1 MNKSQ
6 KEVLQ
11 SQLNTEKNSIKEL
24 RRIYE
29 RALQDCK
36 NKIMQLSARAD
47 MEPENLQ
54 SIIYQKNYQEAIRGQ
69 LEGVLSTLQ
78 SESFATV
85 SEYLANCYQE
95 GYTGVMYDL
104 MNQGIP
110 LILPISQKEV
120 VKAIQ
125 TDSKLST
132 SLYGRLGEDINRLR
146 NSIRS
151 ELSRG
156 IASGS
161 TWNQIASRLSTNMN
175 STVDVFGFN
184 RAYNN
189 SIRIVR
195 TEGHRIQIQSAMDAQ
210 RHAKEKGADI
220 VKQWDATMDGKT
232 RPLHRMLDGQIKE
245 IDDDFEVG
253 RKTVSAPGMFNDPAE
268 DCNCRCAL
276 LQRARWAL
284 DDDELKTLK
293 ERAEYFGL
301 DKSKDF
307 ETFKQ
312 KYLKLPDNADI
323 IKVKTLKEPTGS
335 ENAIY
340 DRFFNTL
347 SNRLKVKYNAV
358 ENHNTKMTEE
368 EIIKILSGGDKTS
381 GSCASLGL
389 AYIGQKQGWNV
400 LDFRGGESQSFFS
413 NGYNL
418 MQLSQIDGIRTINA
432 DGKTAITVGNRLLKE
447 CEVGKEYYLCC
458 GRHASIVRKLE
469 NSKLQYLEL
478 QSEKS
483 SGWTDFDGNP
493 RYTLVSRFGCNSRLP
508 SVCDFM
514 IDISDSNFDTDDFKS
529 LLGYINTAES
539 EQKKGQYGT
548 IK

>member
-29 RALQDCK
+29 SALQDCK

-54 SIIYQKNYQEAIRGQ
+54 SVIYQRNYQEAIKGQ

-110 LILPISQKEV
+110 FILPISQKEV

-245 IDDDFEVG
+245 IDDDFEIG

-307 ETFKQ
+307 EE
-312 KYLKLPDNADI
+312 Y
-323 IKVKTLKEPTGS
+323 
-335 ENAIY
+335 
-340 DRFFNTL
+340 
-347 SNRLKVKYNAV
+347 KVKYLNINETSLANSGKSSTIKLSNLDVRKRYIENVSKIKDDIDSSLSIEEQAKQAFEKRNFIRTEARKMMADEEMRIKLETDRPNKTFEELLTSKMERKGMTRQEAIQDIYDTATKTNANV
-358 ENHNTKMTEE
+358 NKE
-368 EIIKILSGGDKTS
+368 LGLGGD
-381 GSCASLGL
+381 
-389 AYIGQKQGWNV
+389 
-400 LDFRGGESQSFFS
+400 
-413 NGYNL
+413 
-418 MQLSQIDGIRTINA
+418 
-432 DGKTAITVGNRLLKE
+432 
-447 CEVGKEYYLCC
+447 
-458 GRHASIVRKLE
+458 
-469 NSKLQYLEL
+469 
-478 QSEKS
+478 
-483 SGWTDFDGNP
+483 
-493 RYTLVSRFGCNSRLP
+493 
-508 SVCDFM
+508 
-514 IDISDSNFDTDDFKS
+514 
-529 LLGYINTAES
+529 
-539 EQKKGQYGT
+539 
-548 IK
+548 

>member
-11 SQLNTEKNSIKEL
+11 SQLNTEKKSIKEL

-54 SIIYQKNYQEAIRGQ
+54 SVIYQRNYQEAIKGQ

-110 LILPISQKEV
+110 FILPISQKEV

-245 IDDDFEVG
+245 IDDDFEIG

-418 MQLSQIDGIRTINA
+418 MQLSQIDGIRTIYA